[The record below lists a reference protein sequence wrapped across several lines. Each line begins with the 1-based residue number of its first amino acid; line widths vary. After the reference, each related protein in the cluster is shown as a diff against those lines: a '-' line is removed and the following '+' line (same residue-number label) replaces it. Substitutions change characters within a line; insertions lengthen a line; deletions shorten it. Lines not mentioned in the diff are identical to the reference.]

1 MTKNNVILI
10 LSGGFDSTT
19 LLYKLINE
27 GKQVTCLS
35 FNYGQK
41 ASKELEYAKRTCR
54 KLNIKHEIFDISSI
68 LDLLKWSSLID
79 PSNKQVKQPQNTVV
93 PSRNTILL
101 ELATA
106 YAISNNQDEIYYGA
120 IKGDINDYPDTTPEF
135 LKQINELNKVNNYT
149 YIPIHAPFIN
159 LEKWE
164 VAKIALTLKVPF
176 EDSWSC
182 YLGGEEPCGE
192 CFSCK
197 GRIEAIEKAKK
208 EMMQ

>member
-1 MTKNNVILI
+1 MTKTVLI

-27 GKQVTCLS
+27 GKNVVALS

-41 ASKELEYAKRTCR
+41 ASKELEYAKRTTS
-54 KLNIKHEIFDISSI
+54 KLGIEHYIFDISNI
-68 LDLLKWSSLID
+68 LELLKWSSLID
-79 PSNKQVKQPQNTVV
+79 KDNNKVEAPQNTVV

-106 YAISNNQDEIYYGA
+106 FAISNNCKEIYYGA
-120 IKGDINDYPDTTPEF
+120 IKGDTNDYPDTTPAF
-135 LKQINELNKVNNYT
+135 LKQINELNKVNNYE
-149 YIPIHAPFIN
+149 YIPIKAPFVN

-164 VAKIALTLKVPF
+164 VAKIAIQLKVPF

-182 YLGGEEPCGE
+182 YLGGEEPCGK

-197 GRIEAIEKAKK
+197 GRIEAINKARK
-208 EMMQ
+208 ELDL

>member
-1 MTKNNVILI
+1 MKSVLI

-27 GKQVTCLS
+27 KKDVICLS

-41 ASKELEYAKRTCR
+41 ASKELEYAKRTTT
-54 KLNIKHEIFDISSI
+54 KLNIKHHIFDISNI
-68 LDLLKWSSLID
+68 LEMLKWSSLID
-79 PSNKQVKQPQNTVV
+79 ETNNQVKAPQNTVV

-106 YAISNNQDEIYYGA
+106 FAISNNCDEVYYGA
-120 IKGDINDYPDTTPEF
+120 IKGDINDYPDTTPTF
-135 LKQINELNKVNNYT
+135 LKQINELNKVNNYK
-149 YIPIHAPFIN
+149 YIPIKAPFVN

-164 VAKIALTLKVPF
+164 VAKIAIQLKVPF

-197 GRIEAIEKAKK
+197 GRIEAIMKARK
-208 EMMQ
+208 ELGL

>member
-1 MTKNNVILI
+1 MIEKAVLI

-19 LLYKLINE
+19 LLYKLIDE
-27 GKQVTCLS
+27 GKDVVCLS

-41 ASKELEYAKRTCR
+41 ASKELEYAKRTCN
-54 KLNIKHEIFDISSI
+54 KLNIHHEIFDISSI
-68 LDLLKWSSLID
+68 LDMLKWSSLID
-79 PSNKQVKQPQNTVV
+79 PSNKQVEQPQNTVV

-106 YAISNNQDEIYYGA
+106 YAISNNCDGVYYGA
-120 IKGDINDYPDTTPEF
+120 IKGDIGDYPDTTPVF
-135 LKQINELNKVNNYT
+135 LEQINELNRVNNYQ
-149 YIPIHAPFIN
+149 YIPIFAPFIE

-164 VAKIALTLKVPF
+164 VAKIALELNIPL

-182 YLGGEEPCGE
+182 YLGGDEPCGE

-197 GRIEAIEKAKK
+197 TRIEAIQRAKN
-208 EMMQ
+208 EMR